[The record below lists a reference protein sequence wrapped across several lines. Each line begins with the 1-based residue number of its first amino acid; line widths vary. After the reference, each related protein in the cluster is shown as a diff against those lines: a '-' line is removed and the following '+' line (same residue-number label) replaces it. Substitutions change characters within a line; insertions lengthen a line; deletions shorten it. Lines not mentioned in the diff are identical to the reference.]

1 MCVRVRA
8 RSLNVFFL
16 FVGFF
21 PFTRE
26 RTLKNTAL
34 FGPTKKERLRTRFYK
49 SAKEGK
55 HVGRRVCGVEKE
67 EEEKQEG

>member
-8 RSLNVFFL
+8 HSLTRFFSL
-16 FVGFF
+16 CRIFSFS
-21 PFTRE
+21 RE

-34 FGPTKKERLRTRFYK
+34 FGPTKKKDSEPACT